1 MRTLSVGR
9 HERNNS
15 IIAVEQLWF
24 HRSQINYSTI
34 INILRNPT
42 RGRWFTT
49 MSLGEILTAT
59 VKDKKFWVDF
69 KSKLLACKSNNNYYY
84 IALGKQSKNKQVKKA
99 CKWVQGSVSFALLC
113 FLITVIVSIFPFG
126 GLIPKLIC
134 ITHSGKKLLLII
146 ISPNIRPNQR
156 NVPIPLDL
164 IIVLFYN

>member
-42 RGRWFTT
+42 RGRWFNT
-49 MSLGEILTAT
+49 MSSGEIWTAT

-69 KSKLLACKSNNNYYY
+69 KSKLLVCKSNNNYYY

-99 CKWVQGSVSFALLC
+99 CKEVFRLLCFALLFDNSDC
-113 FLITVIVSIFPFG
+113 KHFSIWWSDTKIDLYHTFWQ
-126 GLIPKLIC
+126 K
-134 ITHSGKKLLLII
+134 II
-146 ISPNIRPNQR
+146 INNNIP
-156 NVPIPLDL
+156 
-164 IIVLFYN
+164 